1 MSLYPKAVDVA
12 RVGTYSPLAGAGG
25 GFVFDEVLEYRVWFK
40 QNGESTYRA
49 FATFEEAEAFS
60 TLDLPRIEPPLAL
73 VLQREHVNEPEP
85 GKRNRVKLAL
95 KLVAKHAGSQIL
107 VFHEDIDACE
117 VIHEVLRENGVPSG
131 VYHSRMPLRERAVV
145 LLRYRRSEIRVLVT
159 CRALDEGFNVP
170 ETEVGIIAASTA
182 TRRQRIQRL
191 GRILRPAKG
200 KSTAIIY
207 SLVASGPEI
216 SRLKAEESDLEGVAE
231 VSWSRA

>member
-1 MSLYPKAVDVA
+1 MPFELRNVVFELEEETQADYDKLTQSIARCISKEGPESEKAVALMLKRA
-12 RVGTYSPLAGAGG
+12 RVLNLSL
-25 GFVFDEVLEYRVWFK
+25 
-40 QNGESTYRA
+40 
-49 FATFEEAEAFS
+49 
-60 TLDLPRIEPPLAL
+60 
-73 VLQREHVNEPEP
+73 
-85 GKRNRVKLAL
+85 NRVKLAL

-117 VIHEVLRENGVPSG
+117 VIHQVLRGNGVPSG

-191 GRILRPAKG
+191 GRILRPAEG
-200 KSTAIIY
+200 KSTAVIY

-216 SRLKAEESDLEGVAE
+216 SRLKAEEADLEGVAE